1 MEKTQE
7 DTIIEHIQIVTTGL
21 VQDLKPTNLFSSWK
35 NTPHGLNFIKSDKY
49 KFYLGVNMWLNI
61 TQNQLLGSQNNEILE
76 TIANEFSWV
85 NNLLEIK
92 KIINFQEI

>member
-7 DTIIEHIQIVTTGL
+7 DIIIEHIQIVINGI
-21 VQDLKPTNLFSSWK
+21 VQDMRPNNSYSSWK
-35 NTPHGLNFIKSDKY
+35 NTPHGLNFIKSDKA

-61 TQNQLLGSQNNEILE
+61 TQNQLLGTQNNEILE
-76 TIANEFSWV
+76 ILKNQFSWV
-85 NNLLEIK
+85 NNFLEIK

>member
-21 VQDLKPTNLFSSWK
+21 VEDFKPNNSFASWK
-35 NTPHGLNFIKSDKY
+35 NTPHGLDFIKNDKS

-61 TQNQLLGSQNNEILE
+61 TQNQLLGSENNEILE
-76 TIANEFSWV
+76 ILANQWSWV
-85 NNLLEIK
+85 NNILEIK
-92 KIINFQEI
+92 KIVNFQEI